1 MDSDKSARTL
11 EEELNYVR
19 LYLEMEKLRFEEH
32 LNYLIA
38 VNENVNI
45 QILIPNMVLHTFTEN
60 AIKHGIK
67 NKTGPGV
74 LKIEAVVKE
83 QGVLLSVSDN
93 GIGRAAAKQAN
104 GVSTRQGLEILGRQ
118 IELYNQQNK
127 NKIRQTVQ
135 DLTDENGVATGTCFS
150 VFIPDEYRYEL

>member
-1 MDSDKSARTL
+1 
-11 EEELNYVR
+11 
-19 LYLEMEKLRFEEH
+19 MEKLRFEEH
-32 LNYLIA
+32 LNYSIT
-38 VNENVNI
+38 VDENVNT

-67 NKTGPGV
+67 NKAGQGAI
-74 LKIEAVVKE
+74 KIEAVVKA

-93 GIGRAAAKQAN
+93 GIGRAAAKLTN
-104 GVSTRQGLEILGRQ
+104 SESTKQGLGILSRQ

-127 NKIRQTVQ
+127 NKIWQTVS
-135 DLTDENGVATGTCFS
+135 DLTDENGAVTGTCFS